1 MYKFTDIT
9 DWQDVQSL
17 PSVAMEYDGYFL
29 ENEIQGYETLKVK
42 GREMLNVDIESEN
55 PSGRNGSYITGQ
67 TLPSRELTVTYML
80 KAESNEAFQ
89 YKYSLLMKKLLKF
102 ADVGIRFI
110 DQKGVFYYGRYA
122 GNDDVPDDRN
132 WVVSSF
138 TIFCQDPY
146 KYNKPIVLTGDPLIV
161 GYDSHYAMKPDEIKV
176 VLGANASKITIDN
189 VTTGGHIIL
198 NGTYTTGQ
206 EIKITVPQNKVT
218 RNGQDIMNNLD
229 YMESDFHNFLINTND
244 VINVTPN
251 STMSITLR
259 GRTL

>member
-9 DWQDVQSL
+9 EWQDVQSL

-29 ENEIQGYETLKVK
+29 ENEINGYTTLKVK

-67 TLPSRELTVTYML
+67 TLPARELTITYML
-80 KAESNEAFQ
+80 KAESNEEFQ
-89 YKYSLLMKKLLKF
+89 YLYSLMMKKLLKTE
-102 ADVGIRFI
+102 DVSIRFI
-110 DQKGVFYYGRYA
+110 DQPKVFYYGRYSST
-122 GNDDVPDDRN
+122 DDIPDDRN

-146 KYNKPIVLTGDPLIV
+146 KYNEPVVLLGDPLTI
-161 GYDSHYAMKPDEIKV
+161 GYLTHYSMKPDEIKITV
-176 VLGANASKITIDN
+176 GSAASKITVDN
-189 VTTGGHIIL
+189 VTTGRHIIL
-198 NGTYTTGQ
+198 NGTYAAGN
-206 EIKITVPQNKVT
+206 EIKIRITNNVITK
-218 RNGQDIMNNLD
+218 NGQNIMNNLD
-229 YMESDFHNFLINTND
+229 PQESDFHNFLVNNGD

-251 STMSITLR
+251 SELSLTVR